1 MMPQNSHSY
10 LETQVLTSPPQKL
23 QLILIEA
30 AIRFAK
36 KAEMLRTQGGDE
48 AEACVAIGRAQKI
61 VSEIISGLNQEVDPE
76 LVGQIASIYIF
87 ISQALVKANL
97 PENSQQLADA
107 IRILEEERI
116 TWRLVCEK
124 LAAESADQNEAAM
137 LHQQT
142 REVEATET
150 DSVVMNATAGNAN
163 VTNTGPLSMSAGDL
177 LADTF
182 LQSWRLF
189 HHGRIR
195 SEQAFGTN
203 QAAKRDDCRNTY
215 ERFFDRC
222 VEPTSR
228 KIFIIE
234 SFGKKLSKNKAVS

>member
-163 VTNTGPLSMSAGDL
+163 VTNTSPLSMSPA
-177 LADTF
+177 
-182 LQSWRLF
+182 
-189 HHGRIR
+189 
-195 SEQAFGTN
+195 
-203 QAAKRDDCRNTY
+203 TY
-215 ERFFDRC
+215 SPTPFFNLGGSSITG
-222 VEPTSR
+222 VSGPSKLSGPTKQPTETTAETPTSGFS
-228 KIFIIE
+228 ID
-234 SFGKKLSKNKAVS
+234 A

>member
-163 VTNTGPLSMSAGDL
+163 VTNTGPLSMSPA
-177 LADTF
+177 
-182 LQSWRLF
+182 
-189 HHGRIR
+189 
-195 SEQAFGTN
+195 
-203 QAAKRDDCRNTY
+203 TY
-215 ERFFDRC
+215 SPTPFFNLGGSSITG
-222 VEPTSR
+222 VSGPSKLSGPTKQPNETTAETPTSGFS
-228 KIFIIE
+228 ID
-234 SFGKKLSKNKAVS
+234 A